1 MKRPA
6 HMTGTSASDA
16 PGPTGLGQGNKDYD
30 MHAGVHKGI
39 PSLAAAAMA
48 ERRLSVFK
56 KTLSSAASRV
66 SPTRNPNSLHI
77 FTLGTAAARKAVM
90 FLESAECNHYRSVLK
105 ASARGKRR
113 VS

>member
-1 MKRPA
+1 
-6 HMTGTSASDA
+6 MTGTSASDA

-56 KTLSSAASRV
+56 KALHRAAARV
-66 SPTRNPNSLHI
+66 SPTRNPDSHNNFLI
-77 FTLGTAAARKAVM
+77 GTAAVRKAAM
-90 FLESAECNHYRSVLK
+90 FLEFAELDHYRSVLK
-105 ASARGKRR
+105 ASARGRR